1 MIAVCPKCSARYRV
15 DTERVGPEGAKLR
28 CTKCSALFLVR
39 LPGAAASTPGV
50 AVAPG
55 VARPASTSAS
65 TSASTTGPAPVEAGS
80 RREGERLVL
89 VADSNE
95 ARGKLSVEAI
105 RGFGLG
111 AELVHDG
118 VEAMLA
124 IQRMLP
130 EAVVL
135 DVGLP
140 RMYGFQICEV
150 VKRNESLRATTVV
163 LVGSVHD
170 PSRYRR
176 EPAEL
181 YGADVYLEPADLPD
195 GLHTILRERGLL
207 VGGESAMRGPVR
219 QDAPVVER
227 PIAAPPRPTPPI
239 PSAPP
244 IPAPIAPSSA
254 PTSSAAS
261 QASGDPARA
270 EERERARRLARIAVS
285 EMLLYQPE
293 KFAQACRE
301 GTLERVLEMEIQE
314 ARALIRQRIGP
325 EVRAEADFVLEEL
338 QRVARERGA
347 KA

>member
-39 LPGAAASTPGV
+39 VPGAVGSTPGV
-50 AVAPG
+50 AVAPP
-55 VARPASTSAS
+55 VARPASPPASA
-65 TSASTTGPAPVEAGS
+65 TGPAPVEAGS

-95 ARGKLSVEAI
+95 ARGKRSVEAI

-130 EAVVL
+130 QAVVL

-140 RMYGFQICEV
+140 RMYGFQICEI
-150 VKRNESLRATTVV
+150 VKRNESLRGTTVV

-195 GLHTILRERGLL
+195 GLHAILRERGLL
-207 VGGESAMRGPVR
+207 AGGASAARGPVR
-219 QDAPVVER
+219 QEAPVVER
-227 PIAAPPRPTPPI
+227 PIASAPRPTQPI

-244 IPAPIAPSSA
+244 TPAPIAPSAA
-254 PTSSAAS
+254 PTSSAAP
-261 QASGDPARA
+261 QAQGDPARA